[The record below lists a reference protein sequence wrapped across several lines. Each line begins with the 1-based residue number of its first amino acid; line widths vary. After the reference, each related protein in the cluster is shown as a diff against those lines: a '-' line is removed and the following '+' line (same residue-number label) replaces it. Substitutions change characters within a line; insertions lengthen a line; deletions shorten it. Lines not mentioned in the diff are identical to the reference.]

1 MTDHLAGL
9 NDAQKETVLH
19 KEGPLLIV
27 AGAGAGKTKAITH
40 RILNLIK
47 TGVAPRNIL
56 AITFTNKAAK
66 EMRDRIIK
74 LIQSDAGLNLPL
86 TFSERPFVSTFHALG
101 VHIVREN
108 SLALGIPK
116 HFTIADEGD
125 ALALMKEAIVSLS
138 LDPKQFEPKRLK
150 NVISRQKAD
159 LVTAERYALGIGN
172 EYFPRILSSVWL
184 AYEKLLAKNGSL
196 DFDDLIL
203 RAVLFLEHNEE
214 VRTRYQN
221 LWQYIHIDEYQDTN
235 VSQYRFSKLLAGER
249 KNICVVGDMDQC
261 LPGATQ
267 IATAAGLKPIEK
279 MRKGD
284 MVQSAA
290 GHGALC
296 VQPIQK
302 VHKRFYNGDLISIRT
317 KKGARLSLTPGHM
330 VFADLAAT
338 RGVYYTYLMYRRD
351 KGCRIGVVQSIRSFN
366 KNKKENGL
374 RTRSNQEHAD
384 RIWIL
389 KVSPTRAKAQYWEQW
404 FAFTYGIPT
413 TVFYAGGRGMD
424 MSEREISDLFASI
437 PTKERVENL
446 FRDTGLV
453 FDYPHYAPQG
463 TTLVNTERRRVKI
476 RLTLC
481 DDGRK
486 SGKNPWG
493 MSRLCINTTSR
504 ALKQKLIREGFTPR
518 KGKRNDWRLEITR
531 LDYGELERLARSI
544 EKLDPSLSITRTAAI
559 TKNKRLF
566 FQPAAN
572 MLPTMSIAYRQN
584 DCLVNDT
591 IMHVEK
597 KPYRGAVYD
606 LDVAHTHNYI
616 AERIPVHNS
625 IYSWRGADFRNI
637 LNFEKD
643 YPEAKVV
650 LLEENYRSTANIL
663 TAANDIIKKNK
674 VRKEKNLFTKK
685 EGGEKIGLYSAYDE
699 NDEAFFVASKAA
711 ELIGGDVSP
720 KDIAVLYRAN
730 FQSRVLEEAFLS
742 HQIPYQVLG
751 VKFFERKEVKDVLS
765 FLRCALNQESYANIK
780 RIINVPPRGI
790 GKVTLL
796 KMFSGEEEKLPEGA
810 RKKVSE
816 FRAMLGEIKEY
827 ALNKKTSE
835 TVKFIMGRSGIET
848 MLKKGTEDDKER
860 LENIRELV
868 TLATKYDVLEPEE
881 GVSKLLED
889 AALASDQDSLVANT
903 KKEEDAVRLMTVHAS
918 KGLEF
923 PYVFITGLEQDL
935 FPHGGF
941 GNAGDGEDR
950 AEEERRLFYVA
961 LTRAEKKCYLTY
973 ASVRTI
979 FGMKQVNAPSEFIID
994 IDAELIEDEQVVMP
1008 TISLDS

>member
-47 TGVAPRNIL
+47 MGVAPRNIL

-66 EMRDRIIK
+66 EMRDRVVK
-74 LIQSDAGLNLPL
+74 LIASDAELNLPL
-86 TFSERPFVSTFHALG
+86 TFAERPFVSTFHALG

-108 SLALGIPK
+108 SLALGIKK

-125 ALALMKEAIVSLS
+125 ALALMKEAVISLR

-150 NVISRQKAD
+150 NVISRQKGD
-159 LVTAERYALGIGN
+159 LVTAEKYAGTVGN

-184 AYEKLLAKNGSL
+184 AYEKLLAEHGSL

-203 RAVLFLEHNEE
+203 RAVLLLEQNEE

-235 VSQYRFSKLLAGER
+235 VSQYKFSKLLAGEK
-249 KNICVVGDMDQC
+249 KNICVVGDMDQ
-261 LPGATQ
+261 
-267 IATAAGLKPIEK
+267 
-279 MRKGD
+279 
-284 MVQSAA
+284 
-290 GHGALC
+290 
-296 VQPIQK
+296 
-302 VHKRFYNGDLISIRT
+302 
-317 KKGARLSLTPGHM
+317 
-330 VFADLAAT
+330 
-338 RGVYYTYLMYRRD
+338 
-351 KGCRIGVVQSIRSFN
+351 
-366 KNKKENGL
+366 
-374 RTRSNQEHAD
+374 
-384 RIWIL
+384 
-389 KVSPTRAKAQYWEQW
+389 
-404 FAFTYGIPT
+404 
-413 TVFYAGGRGMD
+413 
-424 MSEREISDLFASI
+424 
-437 PTKERVENL
+437 
-446 FRDTGLV
+446 
-453 FDYPHYAPQG
+453 
-463 TTLVNTERRRVKI
+463 
-476 RLTLC
+476 
-481 DDGRK
+481 
-486 SGKNPWG
+486 
-493 MSRLCINTTSR
+493 
-504 ALKQKLIREGFTPR
+504 
-518 KGKRNDWRLEITR
+518 
-531 LDYGELERLARSI
+531 
-544 EKLDPSLSITRTAAI
+544 
-559 TKNKRLF
+559 
-566 FQPAAN
+566 
-572 MLPTMSIAYRQN
+572 
-584 DCLVNDT
+584 
-591 IMHVEK
+591 
-597 KPYRGAVYD
+597 
-606 LDVAHTHNYI
+606 
-616 AERIPVHNS
+616 S

-699 NDEAFFVASKAA
+699 NDEAFFVAGKTA
-711 ELIGGDVSP
+711 ELISGGVSP

-742 HQIPYQVLG
+742 RQIPYQVLG

-765 FLRCALNQESYANIK
+765 FLRSALNQDSLANIK

-796 KMFSGEEEKLPEGA
+796 KMFAGEEEKLPEA
-810 RKKVSE
+810 TRKKVSE
-816 FRAMLGEIKEY
+816 FRSMLGEIAEY
-827 ALNKKTSE
+827 ALKEKTSD
-835 TVKFIMGRSGIET
+835 TVKFIMSRSGIEA

-860 LENIRELV
+860 LENIKELV
-868 TLATKYDVLEPEE
+868 TLATKYDVLSPEE
-881 GVSKLLED
+881 GMSKLLED

-941 GNAGDGEDR
+941 GNAESGEDR

-979 FGMKQVNAPSEFIID
+979 FGMKQVNMPSEFIID
-994 IDAELIEDEQVVMP
+994 IDALLIEDERLAIP
-1008 TISLDS
+1008 TISLE

>member
-1 MTDHLAGL
+1 MTDHLEGL
-9 NDAQKETVLH
+9 NVAQKETVLH

-66 EMRDRIIK
+66 EMRDRIMR
-74 LIQSDAGLNLPL
+74 LIGDDAELNLPV
-86 TFSERPFVSTFHALG
+86 TFAERPFVSTFHALG

-125 ALALMKEAIVSLS
+125 AQVLMKEAIISLS

-150 NVISRQKAD
+150 NVISRQKGD
-159 LVTAERYALGIGN
+159 LVTAEKYAGEVGN
-172 EYFPRILSSVWL
+172 EYFPRIVSSVWL
-184 AYEKLLAKNGSL
+184 AYEKLLREHGSL

-203 RAVLFLEHNEE
+203 KAVLLLKRNEE
-214 VRTRYQN
+214 VRTHYQN

-235 VSQYRFSKLLAGER
+235 VSQYEFSKLLAGER
-249 KNICVVGDMDQC
+249 KNICVVGDMDQ
-261 LPGATQ
+261 
-267 IATAAGLKPIEK
+267 
-279 MRKGD
+279 
-284 MVQSAA
+284 
-290 GHGALC
+290 
-296 VQPIQK
+296 
-302 VHKRFYNGDLISIRT
+302 
-317 KKGARLSLTPGHM
+317 
-330 VFADLAAT
+330 
-338 RGVYYTYLMYRRD
+338 
-351 KGCRIGVVQSIRSFN
+351 
-366 KNKKENGL
+366 
-374 RTRSNQEHAD
+374 
-384 RIWIL
+384 
-389 KVSPTRAKAQYWEQW
+389 
-404 FAFTYGIPT
+404 
-413 TVFYAGGRGMD
+413 
-424 MSEREISDLFASI
+424 
-437 PTKERVENL
+437 
-446 FRDTGLV
+446 
-453 FDYPHYAPQG
+453 
-463 TTLVNTERRRVKI
+463 
-476 RLTLC
+476 
-481 DDGRK
+481 
-486 SGKNPWG
+486 
-493 MSRLCINTTSR
+493 
-504 ALKQKLIREGFTPR
+504 
-518 KGKRNDWRLEITR
+518 
-531 LDYGELERLARSI
+531 
-544 EKLDPSLSITRTAAI
+544 
-559 TKNKRLF
+559 
-566 FQPAAN
+566 
-572 MLPTMSIAYRQN
+572 
-584 DCLVNDT
+584 
-591 IMHVEK
+591 
-597 KPYRGAVYD
+597 
-606 LDVAHTHNYI
+606 
-616 AERIPVHNS
+616 S

-674 VRKEKNLFTKK
+674 IRKEKNLFTKK

-699 NDEAFFVASKAA
+699 NDEAFFVAGKTT
-711 ELIGGDVSP
+711 ELISKGVSP

-765 FLRCALNQESYANIK
+765 FLRCALNQESLANIK

-796 KMFSGEEEKLPEGA
+796 KMFAGEEATLPAGTQ
-810 RKKVSE
+810 KKVSE
-816 FRAMLGEIKEY
+816 FRGMLEEIREY
-827 ALNKKTSE
+827 ALKEKTSE
-835 TVKFIMGRSGIET
+835 TVKFIMSRSGIEAI
-848 MLKKGTEDDKER
+848 LKKGTEDDKER
-860 LENIRELV
+860 LENIKELV
-868 TLATKYDVLEPEE
+868 TLATKYDALEPEE

-889 AALASDQDSLVANT
+889 AALASDQDSLAINT

-941 GNAGDGEDR
+941 GNAADGEDR

-979 FGMKQVNAPSEFIID
+979 FGSKQVNAPSEFIID
-994 IDAELIEDEQVVMP
+994 IDAELIEDEQTAVP
-1008 TISLDS
+1008 TISLD